1 MPGFKAQ
8 IVKDAPLGFII
19 VTKSLT
25 IPVFS
30 YKAFEANSFGDF
42 SLGNGPLTA
51 LSPLKV
57 LGVITGGTSGMAGNF
72 LPSTKLG
79 VFCLTGGVGF
89 EPSFKGSLSLNLP

>member
-1 MPGFKAQ
+1 M
-8 IVKDAPLGFII
+8 
-19 VTKSLT
+19 TKSLT

-72 LPSTKLG
+72 TFYQAWCFLFDRG
-79 VFCLTGGVGF
+79 CRF
-89 EPSFKGSLSLNLP
+89 